1 MNLTWRGSEYKEMLW
16 KCATALTKVEF
27 QKHMD
32 EVKGYN
38 KKLYEWLSKIE
49 PGHWTRSHFSG
60 YILYNSLF
68 THYLNII
75 LAFG

>member
-49 PGHWTRSHFSG
+49 PEHWTRSHFSG
-60 YILYNSLF
+60 KHTL
-68 THYLNII
+68 
-75 LAFG
+75 